1 MGSIGQQ
8 ITVVIMA
15 IVGVAVLSVI
25 LSKQA
30 NTSNVIGA
38 AVNPVSGGSNFLN
51 TSQGIITNLTGSLN

>member
-38 AVNPVSGGSNFLN
+38 AGSGFSQLLSAAISPVAGNSGLN
-51 TSQGIITNLTGSLN
+51 Y